1 MKRLSLFVVLLLA
14 VSVVLSACGG
24 GAASSPSA
32 TVKIWNEAVAAQDVA
47 KAKSV
52 TCAAAQPLVDFAVE
66 MFKAAGAKTDV
77 SGFKYE
83 ESNVTATSA
92 SVHYSGKV
100 KVDIAGTVTEED
112 TDQTVDVIKEGNNWV
127 VCPKLPTP

>member
-1 MKRLSLFVVLLLA
+1 MKRLSLLIVMLLVSA
-14 VSVVLSACGG
+14 VMLGACGG
-24 GAASSPSA
+24 GGSSPSA
-32 TVKIWNEAVAAQDVA
+32 TVKTWNEAVAAQDVA

-52 TCAAAQPLVDFAVE
+52 TCAASQPLVDFAVE

-92 SVHYSGKV
+92 SVRYYGKV
-100 KVDIAGTVTEED
+100 KVDIAGAVTEED
-112 TDQTVDVIKEGNNWV
+112 SDQTVDVIKEGNNWV
-127 VCPKLPTP
+127 VCPKTPTP